1 MARKKIISVY
11 ATDEE
16 MTAISEYM
24 HNKYPF
30 IYRDNTLYSAERL
43 CGLWRVKVREDCI
56 EEVQSL
62 LQPCEI
68 KGFEL

>member
-1 MARKKIISVY
+1 MARKKTRTIFVTDSEMERISDY
-11 ATDEE
+11 L
-16 MTAISEYM
+16 

-30 IYRDNTLYSAERL
+30 IYRENTLYTASL
-43 CGLWRVKVREDCI
+43 VGMWKLQVRVDCI

-68 KGFEL
+68 HGFEL

>member
-16 MTAISEYM
+16 
-24 HNKYPF
+24 